1 MKNNKKHNFARSW
14 DPQMCQ
20 AKSFEA
26 AHADHREPSGHLDWW
41 ELHWFTLQKHENTCP
56 TKRESWKIIYS
67 NISEGWGHVRSQE
80 DMDFNLFFFVCK
92 IAWGL
97 YRKGCKRY
105 KQRENAFVSSKA
117 SDMDKLLAVAAKTTF
132 RIRPWHCSYGMANQ
146 PTPPR
151 RTPTN
156 KTLWKAL
163 LTIGFP

>member
-1 MKNNKKHNFARSW
+1 
-14 DPQMCQ
+14 MCQ

-41 ELHWFTLQKHENTCP
+41 ELHWFTLQKHENTHP
-56 TKRESWKIIYS
+56 TKRQKAGKSSTQTYRKGGDMLVPRRIW
-67 NISEGWGHVRSQE
+67 ISIFS
-80 DMDFNLFFFVCK
+80 FFVCK
-92 IAWGL
+92 MAWGL

-151 RTPTN
+151 RTPCTN